1 MLTVFHFFHFK
12 MREVSFFRWKRILL
26 APIVFTEEWVP
37 DKLIARRDKLEK
49 LRGIIED
56 ESKRSAYVF
65 GSRGLG
71 KTLTCK
77 VLLAAYPPD
86 RALYIPCERSIE
98 ISVER
103 ALSEKGFKVR
113 GEKIVE
119 FLPRHFRVVVFDD
132 WNKLYNYRRSMDFL
146 FFLHRFNVERRL
158 AVIVIGPWTFK
169 EFEEICPQDV
179 MSRYQF
185 TPVSFGP
192 YSTEELIEIYKQRVD
207 RAFKDYEEEA
217 LKFIAHKVRRL
228 GSDVRIGLR
237 MLQFAWSISGGGK
250 LTYEAVEG
258 AWRMEKKRYW
268 RDEVLLG
275 LEPHAALLL
284 YLIAKHALE
293 GEIPVYSSKL
303 LDSYRRFCQNLSI
316 KPLYEGL
323 LRYYMRKLDGMG
335 YISREAV
342 SLGKHGLQSKI
353 TLLFDEPHLI
363 VEAGEEIE
371 WAEIL

>member
-1 MLTVFHFFHFK
+1 LLTPV
-12 MREVSFFRWKRILL
+12 
-26 APIVFTEEWVP
+26 VFTEEWVP
-37 DKLIARRDKLEK
+37 DNLVARRDKLLK
-49 LRGIIED
+49 LRAVVED

-71 KTLTCK
+71 KTLTCR

-86 RALYIPCERSIE
+86 RTLYVPCERSIE
-98 ISVER
+98 DSVEY
-103 ALSEKGFKVR
+103 ALLQKGFRIRRDRVA
-113 GEKIVE
+113 E
-119 FLPRHFRVVVFDD
+119 FLPKHFTVVVFDD

-146 FFLHRFNVERRL
+146 FFIHRFNVERRL
-158 AVIVIGPWTFK
+158 AVIVVAPWSFK
-169 EFEEICPQDV
+169 EFEEICPPDV

-192 YSTEELIEIYKQRVD
+192 YSTDELIEIYRQRVE
-207 RAFKDYEEEA
+207 RAFRDYEEEA

-237 MLQFAWSISGGGK
+237 MLQFAWGICGRDK
-250 LTYEAVEG
+250 LTYEAVES

-284 YLIAKHALE
+284 YLIAKHASG
-293 GEIPVYSSKL
+293 GESPVYSSKL
-303 LDSYRRFCQNLSI
+303 LDSYRTFCQERGV
-316 KPLYEGL
+316 KPLYEAL
-323 LRYYMRKLDGMG
+323 LRYYMRKLEGMG
-335 YISREAV
+335 YINREAV

-363 VEAGEEIE
+363 VEAGEEIN